1 MTVQESVAP
10 LGDLL
15 ELVEE
20 RPGSF
25 AEHFSV
31 SSPWLNR
38 ETSAWYLEKIFQYQ
52 EMLDY
57 GSRYAL
63 FWWPFSGPV
72 LLQQALFRT
81 LVTDPIRKNVQV
93 SLRLRKDPDMFRETD
108 NWISEKYAHLTCR
121 LTSQVM
127 SDDRFDPE
135 KARQLTDT
143 VKGREVL
150 RFFVSE
156 FSKLEKMF
164 SSQGLTKLKAQKN
177 LVRSLLAVI
186 TETSLNDSDLPFMK
200 CRPDGSAAMTFQEYL
215 VQSRKRIENLYRA
228 DAFDP
233 KGYSERATRGKIGC
247 SGYEILE
254 ESQMHSVLLRHYA
267 VPEGVRPNGNVLYL
281 STPLINKPEIFDLA
295 PGKSVI
301 EGLLAEGYHVYMVDY
316 GQPLSGEGRLG
327 LDFYAKTVHDYYLNL
342 IAIRHPGS
350 TVDVVG
356 YCMGGSL
363 ILPFLARRAEERLAA
378 DIPMDIRKICLMAA
392 PVRFDDG
399 ESGHGPMRSYI
410 RKHYNSYVMTQ
421 LFGSASVPPQVIDEG
436 VSEIQPGVQYSV
448 MMGFYDRAIDA
459 DAIAD
464 AAPFLY
470 WLTHGTRFP
479 ARAHQE
485 WLDKFFIGNELMDGR
500 FRLPSTD
507 PDLDG
512 KPVNMDALRKADVAV
527 FDYRGSRDPIAPAGS
542 CIASETWGRTGNGNR
557 TIEKDIGHIFVVSR
571 KLLSEFLSAVK
582 DFLQASDAPPQAE
595 PSGAPDPGH
604 AP

>member
-1 MTVQESVAP
+1 MTTRESAPP

-15 ELVEE
+15 ELMEE
-20 RPGSF
+20 KPGTF
-25 AEHFSV
+25 AESFTMSA
-31 SSPWLNR
+31 PWLNK
-38 ETSAWYLEKIFQYQ
+38 ETSAWYMEKIFQYQ

-57 GSRYAL
+57 GSRYSM

-72 LLQQALFRT
+72 LWQQALFKT

-93 SLRLRKDPDMFRETD
+93 ALRLRKDPDMFRETD
-108 NWISEKYAHLTCR
+108 NWISEKYAHLLHR
-121 LTSQVM
+121 LCSQVM
-127 SDDRFDPE
+127 TDDRFDPG
-135 KARQLTDT
+135 KARQITDT
-143 VKGREVL
+143 VKGRDVL
-150 RFFVSE
+150 RFFVGE
-156 FSKLEKMF
+156 FSKLENMY

-177 LVRSLLAVI
+177 LLKSLLAVI
-186 TETSLNDSDLPFMK
+186 TETSLDDADLPFMK
-200 CRPDGSAAMTFQEYL
+200 CRPDGSAALTFPEYL
-215 VQSRKRIENLYRA
+215 AESRKRLENLYRV

-247 SGYEILE
+247 SSYETVR
-254 ESQMHSVLLRHYA
+254 ESQMHSVSLRHYA
-267 VPEGVRPNGNVLYL
+267 IPEGVQPNGDVLYL

-301 EGLLAEGYHVYMVDY
+301 EGFLNDGYHVYMVDF
-316 GQPLSGEGRLG
+316 GQPLTGEGQLG
-327 LDFYAKTVHDYYLNL
+327 LDFYVKTVHDYYINL
-342 IAIRHPGS
+342 VSIRHPKS
-350 TVDVVG
+350 AVHVVG

-378 DIPMDIRKICLMAA
+378 DIPMDIQKICLMAA

-410 RKHYNSYVMTQ
+410 RKHYNTYIMSQ
-421 LFGSASVPPQVIDEG
+421 LFGSDNVPPQVIDEG
-436 VSEIQPGVQYSV
+436 VSEIQPGVQYHV
-448 MMGFYDRAIDA
+448 MMGFYDRAVDA
-459 DAIAD
+459 DAISD

-485 WLDKFFIGNELMDGR
+485 WLGKFFLGNELMEGR

-512 KPVNMDALRKADVAV
+512 KPVDMDALGRAGVSI
-527 FDYRGSRDPIAPAGS
+527 FDYRGSRDPIAPPGS
-542 CIASETWGRTGNGNR
+542 CVASETWGRTGEGNR

-571 KLLSEFLSAVK
+571 KLLSGFLSEVKEFLRR
-582 DFLQASDAPPQAE
+582 P
-595 PSGAPDPGH
+595 
-604 AP
+604 